1 MLDLS
6 ARVISRG
13 ITWHALCFS
22 SSLSCGGRQADPA
35 LSLVN
40 PSSLSPQSV
49 PGHPS
54 CSPHE
59 TIPPYLAAGNRERER
74 ETVHEKKPRITHTN
88 TQIMHK
94 WYRCRCT
101 TTAQDS
107 TAATKSHLASNQQR
121 NQAKKREIL
130 LCFPLV
136 CRQTSALLSCFALV
150 CVCDVSHKM
159 N

>member
-74 ETVHEKKPRITHTN
+74 ERPSTRRNHGSHTQTHKSCTSGTGAGAPLQHRTVQQLPRVTW
-88 TQIMHK
+88 Q
-94 WYRCRCT
+94 
-101 TTAQDS
+101 
-107 TAATKSHLASNQQR
+107 ATSKGIR
-121 NQAKKREIL
+121 RRRERFSCVFLLFVGRHQLYFLVLL
-130 LCFPLV
+130 LC
-136 CRQTSALLSCFALV
+136 V
-150 CVCDVSHKM
+150 CVMSVTK
-159 N
+159 